1 MVQVGGAQVPGSEQ
15 LSWDMDAALE
25 SMFAKLQTLPP
36 PMEVELSTGKFMG
49 VYVMFVCLESG
60 EGDDYIGGSGFYRG
74 IIS

>member
-1 MVQVGGAQVPGSEQ
+1 MVGGAQVPGSEQ

-49 VYVMFVCLESG
+49 GVCDVCLESG